1 MISHRMTSLLPLD
14 LPYPA
19 WLPSSFGDTVLWAV
33 LYKEDLSF
41 KAFII
46 EMYEMSN
53 ERVARGERKSAR
65 ATA

>member
-1 MISHRMTSLLPLD
+1 MRIRFFYFVYEQMLQL
-14 LPYPA
+14 
-19 WLPSSFGDTVLWAV
+19 LWAV

-46 EMYEMSN
+46 EMYDVGN

>member
-1 MISHRMTSLLPLD
+1 
-14 LPYPA
+14 
-19 WLPSSFGDTVLWAV
+19 
-33 LYKEDLSF
+33 LSF

-65 ATA
+65 VTA